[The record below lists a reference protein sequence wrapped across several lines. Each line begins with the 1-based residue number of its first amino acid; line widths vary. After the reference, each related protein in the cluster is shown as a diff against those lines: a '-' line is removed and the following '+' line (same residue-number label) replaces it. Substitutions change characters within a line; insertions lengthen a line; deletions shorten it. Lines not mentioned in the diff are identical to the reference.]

1 MRAASPLARANQRL
15 TDRACLP
22 RFSQVVFKVKKTT
35 KFEKILNAFCQK
47 KAVDISQVRFVFDG
61 TRINP
66 SMTPEDMD
74 MEDGDT
80 VRCLFGPGARR
91 SCAGTHPLLA
101 DDPAPLFPQVDAFL
115 EQTGGH

>member
-1 MRAASPLARANQRL
+1 MADGEDTKLNVKAESSGVDPNVLSIKVKDQL
-15 TDRACLP
+15 GGE
-22 RFSQVVFKVKKTT
+22 VVFKVKKTT

-80 VRCLFGPGARR
+80 V
-91 SCAGTHPLLA
+91 
-101 DDPAPLFPQVDAFL
+101 DAFL

>member
-1 MRAASPLARANQRL
+1 M
-15 TDRACLP
+15 
-22 RFSQVVFKVKKTT
+22 VFKVKKTT

-80 VRCLFGPGARR
+80 VRWLCGAGARKIR
-91 SCAGTHPLLA
+91 ADTHSLLVN
-101 DDPAPLFPQVDAFL
+101 DPARLFSQVDAFL

>member
-1 MRAASPLARANQRL
+1 MGCVQRHRLLGLISASPTAPFLAQS
-15 TDRACLP
+15 
-22 RFSQVVFKVKKTT
+22 SQVVFKVKKTT

-80 VRCLFGPGARR
+80 VSWNEWIGSMQE
-91 SCAGTHPLLA
+91 SCRHTSIAC
-101 DDPAPLFPQVDAFL
+101 
-115 EQTGGH
+115 